1 MSFST
6 VFVFA
11 ALVRFC
17 PKFWKRK
24 IPTNKLPGLRSCS
37 PLLIYVIFTVIDFET
52 MSSKQYFSPDC
63 QNEGEDGKNGKDYEG
78 NVAKTVSGYKCQ
90 KWSEQKPHKHK
101 FADQGKH
108 NFCRNPD
115 GHKGVWCYTTAR
127 KRWEECDV
135 PVCPP
140 PPVKDIGQNIFV
152 LIYILYI
159 PRASVSSVPSVSSS
173 SSQTHRSEH
182 FCPHLHPLRP

>member
-1 MSFST
+1 LEEENS
-6 VFVFA
+6 
-11 ALVRFC
+11 L
-17 PKFWKRK
+17 
-24 IPTNKLPGLRSCS
+24 TNKLPGLRSCS

-159 PRASVSSVPSVSSS
+159 YILYIYTSLGPYRIYMHLYVPR
-173 SSQTHRSEH
+173 E
-182 FCPHLHPLRP
+182 PLQANMDENGRKRMKWMREDECG